1 MQNPILAML
10 GGMGNP
16 SGGNPANFPMA
27 RLSQFAQL
35 MRGRNPE
42 QMIQNFIRMNNVDEN
57 QYRQV
62 AAQARQ
68 ICDMFGL
75 K

>member
-10 GGMGNP
+10 GGNP
-16 SGGNPANFPMA
+16 SGGNLANFPMS

-42 QMIQNFIRMNNVDEN
+42 QMVQNFIRMNNVDEN

>member
-10 GGMGNP
+10 GGSP
-16 SGGNPANFPMA
+16 SGGNLANFPMA

-42 QMIQNFIRMNNVDEN
+42 QMIQNFIRMNHVDEA